1 MSAMTAS
8 LLTAQQRTEALAGLK
23 GWTLAADGKAIAKR
37 FVFRDFNA
45 AFGWMARVALTAEK
59 LDHHPDWHN
68 VYKTVEVSL
77 STHEAGG
84 LTERDIALAQAMDGF
99 AG

>member
-1 MSAMTAS
+1 MAIALLSAAER
-8 LLTAQQRTEALAGLK
+8 ADALKTLPD
-23 GWTLAADGKAIAKR
+23 WTLAPDGKAIARR

-59 LDHHPDWHN
+59 LDHHPDWRN
-68 VYKTVEVSL
+68 VYKTVEVTL

-84 LTERDIALAQAMDGF
+84 VTARDIALAEAMDAF
-99 AG
+99 AA